1 MPVLPQQG
9 GVLGGARS
17 ASSCKKKAVA
27 KTMPTSGTPVR
38 FLRYPGG
45 KQRILQRLMQHLP
58 KRAEIK
64 GRLVEPFVGSG
75 AVFFAI
81 NPRRALLTD
90 LNAELI
96 DLFRGIR
103 RHPAEVWR
111 RFSAFPSSKEGYY
124 EVRAFDHG
132 SLDLAG
138 KAARTLY
145 LSRTCFKGMWRHNSS
160 GQFNVGYGGQ
170 DRRWAICNESLAD
183 VSRRLAGSCL
193 RHCDFE
199 ETIAECGEDDFLFLD
214 PPYKPGQKEI
224 FNDHYAWSRFRFA
237 DHVRL
242 ASVLREVTKR
252 GVRWAMTTTSHPDV
266 LRLFSGVRTVVL
278 MRGRKA
284 KPSGEV
290 LMFNYEEA
298 P

>member
-1 MPVLPQQG
+1 
-9 GVLGGARS
+9 
-17 ASSCKKKAVA
+17 
-27 KTMPTSGTPVR
+27 
-38 FLRYPGG
+38 
-45 KQRILQRLMQHLP
+45 MQYLP
-58 KRAEIK
+58 KRSEIK

-81 NPRRALLTD
+81 NPRKALLAD
-90 LNAELI
+90 LNTELI

-103 RHPAEVWR
+103 RHPDEVWR

-124 EVRAFDHG
+124 EVRAIDHD

-170 DRRWAICNESLAD
+170 DRRWAICGESLSE
-183 VSRRLAGSCL
+183 VSRRLTSSSL
-193 RHCDFE
+193 RCCDFE
-199 ETIAECGEDDFLFLD
+199 ETIGECTEEDFLFLD

-224 FNDHYAWSRFRFA
+224 FNDHYSWSRFRFA
-237 DHVRL
+237 DHARL
-242 ASVLREVTKR
+242 ASVLGKVTER

-266 LRLFSGVRTVVL
+266 LRLFSGVRTMPL
-278 MRGRKA
+278 PRGSKA
-284 KPSGEV
+284 KASSGEV

-298 P
+298 Q